1 VFARLAVA
9 FGLAIGIFALVT
21 HGQSTSAQT
30 VPGPSPTTPSNSGIS
45 VLGSGIVL
53 ATPNTAHITIGVEVN
68 DASLANAQAEAARR
82 MDAVTTKLKADGI
95 ADDDIRTTSYNVN
108 PQYDQ
113 NGALRSYQ
121 VQNLVDVKT
130 TNVTGI
136 GPLIDDAVN
145 AGATRIYGISFSAS
159 NVDDLKNQARDQ
171 AMQNARAKAEQLA
184 RDGGVS
190 LGRPISIEES
200 DAGTTPVAARAP
212 APAAAFSAAPP
223 TPIQP
228 GELTV
233 QTQVRVVYAI
243 Q

>member
-1 VFARLAVA
+1 VLARIPLAL
-9 FGLAIGIFALVT
+9 GLAIAIFALVT
-21 HGQSTSAQT
+21 HGQTGLAQT
-30 VPGPSPTTPSNSGIS
+30 IPVPPTAPSGTGIS
-45 VLGSGIVL
+45 VLGSGVVL
-53 ATPNTAHITIGVEVN
+53 ATPNTAHITTGVEVN

-82 MDAVTTKLKADGI
+82 MDAVIAKLKADGI
-95 ADDDIRTTSYNVN
+95 ADEDIRTTSYNVN

-130 TNVTGI
+130 TNVAGL

-145 AGATRIYGISFSAS
+145 AGATRIYGIRFDAS
-159 NVDDLKNQARDQ
+159 NMDDLKNQARDQ

-190 LGRPISIEES
+190 LGRPITIEES
-200 DAGTTPVAARAP
+200 DAGTTPVAARAA
-212 APAAAFSAAPP
+212 APTASFAGAPP
-223 TPIQP
+223 TPVQP
-228 GELTV
+228 GELSV

>member
-1 VFARLAVA
+1 MFARIAVALGLAVA
-9 FGLAIGIFALVT
+9 IFALVT
-21 HGQSTSAQT
+21 QGQTTSAQT
-30 VPGPSPTTPSNSGIS
+30 VPSPNSPAGAGIS

-82 MDAVTTKLKADGI
+82 MDAVVARLKADGI
-95 ADDDIRTTSYNVN
+95 ADDNIRTTSYNVN

-130 TNVTGI
+130 TNVTGL

-145 AGATRIYGISFSAS
+145 AGATRVYGIRFEAS
-159 NVDDLKNQARDQ
+159 NMDELKNQARDQ

-184 RDGGVS
+184 RNGGVS
-190 LGRPISIEES
+190 LGRPITIEES

-228 GELTV
+228 GELSV